1 MSGLPAT
8 PGRPERPRAR
18 LPGSAPLPAG
28 LRADLRQ
35 ATTPHRLRQQRHRL
49 LAVTLVV
56 ALALAGVVVAG
67 GYGYAHWRF
76 GQITSIDLPGLTKA
90 PPPGKP
96 QVVLVVGSDSRSE
109 LDQPGDAAKFGTT
122 QDAGGVRSDVIMLV
136 RLDPAAHTAKILS
149 IPRDLLVPIAG
160 TGERG
165 KINAAFAG
173 GPAQLIQTIQTQLGT
188 PINHYLLVNFDGF
201 RAIINT
207 LGGIRLAFPYP
218 AADAYSGLH
227 VTRSGCQRLNGE
239 QALSVARSRH
249 YQYFKDGRWQ
259 ADPLSDL
266 GRIQRQQTFLRVV
279 AQTGIARGLTNPVR
293 ANQFVG
299 AVVHDL
305 TKDSALSV
313 SDAVALARQFRS
325 FDPGQ
330 LANQTLPVVVA
341 NHYQSFGD
349 VLLIKQP
356 DATRAVASFLD
367 QPPPTTT
374 PSNAAG
380 APRGLRHHRRQ
391 RPTSQPHPD
400 PLPDRP
406 ATGRPGHGPHHR
418 RPGPAHPRPSPAR
431 RHAAAGAR
439 PRLPR
444 RPPSAHPNQHQTTAT
459 RHLHPSHHQS
469 RATTRFRPTTL
480 LNRAS
485 TCSSTRAGT
494 APTVR
499 PAGCR
504 REGDA
509 AQGGHRRRPKMVARG
524 VVTTAGRR
532 VTPVEAA
539 ST

>member
-266 GRIQRQQTFLRVV
+266 GRIQRQQTFLRVM

-313 SDAVALARQFRS
+313 SDVVALARQFRS

-380 APRGLRHHRRQ
+380 APRGLTVRVQNATAVTGLAART
-391 RPTSQPHPD
+391 TSQLRTLGWTATTAGNAPPASRTQIRYPTGQQPAAQAMAHIIDGPVQLTPD
-400 PLPDRP
+400 PALPAGTLLLVLGPGFQGVHQAPTPTNTRPPRP
-406 ATGRPGHGPHHR
+406 ATSTPPTTKAAPPRDFD
-418 RPGPAHPRPSPAR
+418 PRP
-431 RHAAAGAR
+431 
-439 PRLPR
+439 
-444 RPPSAHPNQHQTTAT
+444 
-459 RHLHPSHHQS
+459 
-469 RATTRFRPTTL
+469 
-480 LNRAS
+480 
-485 TCSSTRAGT
+485 C
-494 APTVR
+494 
-499 PAGCR
+499 
-504 REGDA
+504 
-509 AQGGHRRRPKMVARG
+509 
-524 VVTTAGRR
+524 
-532 VTPVEAA
+532 
-539 ST
+539 